1 MRFVVGTWELLL
13 LFLIRAFIYIYI
25 YIVRLIKGDIWVGLA
40 WSVVVGLTVRGG

>member
-25 YIVRLIKGDIWVGLA
+25 YSEINKG
-40 WSVVVGLTVRGG
+40 